1 MARDFHLP
9 GRSAVIA
16 GDAMAATSH
25 PLASLTAIETL
36 RAGGNAADAAVA
48 AVAVLCV
55 VEPQMTG
62 IGGDCFAMIAPPG
75 KPVWGYNGCGR
86 AGAGA
91 STEALLAQ
99 GIRSIGTSIHAVT
112 VPGVIDAW
120 AAILKAHGT
129 FPLERAL
136 APAIKFAEGGF
147 PVAARIAWDW
157 QQAADKLRAD
167 PGASRHYLFGGRAPA
182 EGDVVKLPA
191 LAQTLKTIAKEGP
204 RAFYEGPM
212 ADDMVATVAPRGS
225 FLTAK
230 DFAAHRGEVV
240 TPISSSYRGLE
251 LYELPPNTQG
261 LTPLVQLNILENF
274 DLAALDPFGP
284 ERFHLALEAA
294 RLAYAVRD
302 SHIADPAHMRVAVPA
317 LIDKAFAKTLAG
329 KIDRA
334 RRVKL
339 PSAPMPGSDTVYL
352 TVVDRDRMAVSLINT
367 LFSTFGIGIC
377 TEQTGILLTNRGG
390 CFVVDPAHPNTFGP
404 NKRPMHTII
413 PALAFRDG
421 RCETSFGV
429 MGAHYQPMGHS
440 QVVANMVDYGMDVQ
454 AAIDGPRAFFVGE
467 QTVIER
473 GIEATTA
480 AGLTARGH
488 DVVVA
493 PSPWG
498 GAQAVRIDWQ
508 RGVLIGGSDPRK
520 DGCALGY

>member
-1 MARDFHLP
+1 MTRDFHLP

-261 LTPLVQLNILENF
+261 LTPLVQLNIL
-274 DLAALDPFGP
+274 
-284 ERFHLALEAA
+284 
-294 RLAYAVRD
+294 
-302 SHIADPAHMRVAVPA
+302 
-317 LIDKAFAKTLAG
+317 
-329 KIDRA
+329 
-334 RRVKL
+334 
-339 PSAPMPGSDTVYL
+339 
-352 TVVDRDRMAVSLINT
+352 
-367 LFSTFGIGIC
+367 
-377 TEQTGILLTNRGG
+377 
-390 CFVVDPAHPNTFGP
+390 
-404 NKRPMHTII
+404 
-413 PALAFRDG
+413 
-421 RCETSFGV
+421 
-429 MGAHYQPMGHS
+429 
-440 QVVANMVDYGMDVQ
+440 
-454 AAIDGPRAFFVGE
+454 
-467 QTVIER
+467 
-473 GIEATTA
+473 
-480 AGLTARGH
+480 
-488 DVVVA
+488 
-493 PSPWG
+493 
-498 GAQAVRIDWQ
+498 
-508 RGVLIGGSDPRK
+508 
-520 DGCALGY
+520 